1 MKLYKLLS
9 LVTCLVLVQQLGYT
23 QEKPIVKSYGE
34 VVPKSIAFIGNSFFY
49 FNNGII
55 SNLGPMVTEGMK
67 GAPLRQSMMTISG
80 SGFDWHDVDSYF
92 RPNAIGKY
100 SFDAQN
106 NVVINPVSQPLF
118 DAAILMDCS
127 QCPIHP
133 QMKSVFTEYAKKHS
147 DTVKRNGSVPVFFMS
162 WAYKDK
168 PDMTIPLAD
177 AYTKAGNENGAL
189 VIPVG
194 LAFAKSIAI
203 RPDLEL
209 YAVDRRH
216 PSAAGTYLSAATTYA
231 AIFNRSPVGLKY
243 SAGLSPELALHLQQ
257 VANDT
262 VKSYLNAQ

>member
-1 MKLYKLLS
+1 MKISKLLC
-9 LVTCLVLVQQLGYT
+9 LALYLVLAQNISFAQQ
-23 QEKPIVKSYGE
+23 KPTVLSYPKDA
-34 VVPKSIAFIGNSFFY
+34 PKSVAFIGNSFFY

-55 SNLGPMVTEGMK
+55 SNLGPMVAEGMK
-67 GAPLRQSMMTISG
+67 GAPLRQSMITISG

-106 NVVINPVSQPLF
+106 NVVMNPTRLPLF

-147 DTVKRNGSVPVFFMS
+147 DTVKRHGSVPVFFMS

-177 AYTKAGNENGAL
+177 AYTAAGNENGVL

-194 LAFAKSIAI
+194 LAFAKSIASK
-203 RPDLEL
+203 PDLEL
-209 YAVDRRH
+209 YAPDKRH
-216 PSAAGTYLSAATTYA
+216 PSVAGTYLSAATTYA
-231 AIFNRSPVGLKY
+231 ALFNQSPVGLKY
-243 SAGLSPELALHLQQ
+243 NAGLSPEVALYLQQ
-257 VANDT
+257 VAYDT
-262 VKSYLNAQ
+262 VKEYQKR

>member
-1 MKLYKLLS
+1 MKRVFLS
-9 LVTCLVLVQQLGYT
+9 AAICLALTQNPVFAQQKPTVQ
-23 QEKPIVKSYGE
+23 SYPKDP
-34 VVPKSIAFIGNSFFY
+34 PKSVAFIGNSFFY

-55 SNLGPMVTEGMK
+55 SNLGPMVAEGMK
-67 GAPLRQSMMTISG
+67 GAPLRQSMITISG

-100 SFDAQN
+100 SFNAQN
-106 NVVINPVSQPLF
+106 DVVINPPQKPLF

-147 DTVKRNGSVPVFFMS
+147 DTVKARGSVPVFFMS

-177 AYTKAGNENGAL
+177 AYTTAGNENGVL

-194 LAFAKSIAI
+194 LAFAKSIALK
-203 RPDLEL
+203 PEVEL
-209 YAVDRRH
+209 YAPDKRH

-231 AIFNRSPVGLKY
+231 TLFNQSPIGLKY
-243 SAGLSPELALHLQQ
+243 SASLSPEVALHLQQ

-262 VKSYLNAQ
+262 VKEYQKR

>member
-1 MKLYKLLS
+1 MKINSLFSVALCLL
-9 LVTCLVLVQQLGYT
+9 LAHGIVHAQQKPTVQ
-23 QEKPIVKSYGE
+23 SYPKE
-34 VVPKSIAFIGNSFFY
+34 APKSVAFIGNSFFY

-55 SNLGPMVTEGMK
+55 SNLGPMVAEGMK
-67 GAPLRQSMMTISG
+67 GAPLRQSMITISG

-100 SFDAQN
+100 SFNAQN
-106 NVVINPVSQPLF
+106 DVVINPARQPLF

-147 DTVKRNGSVPVFFMS
+147 DTVKRHGSVPVFFMS

-177 AYTKAGNENGAL
+177 AYTAAGNENGAL

-194 LAFAKSIAI
+194 LAFAKSIASK
-203 RPDLEL
+203 PDLDL
-209 YAVDRRH
+209 YAPDKRH
-216 PSAAGTYLSAATTYA
+216 PSVAGTYLSAATTYA
-231 AIFNRSPVGLKY
+231 TLFNQSPVGLKY
-243 SAGLSPELALHLQQ
+243 NAGLSPEVALYLQQ
-257 VANDT
+257 VAYDT
-262 VKSYLNAQ
+262 VKEYQMR

>member
-1 MKLYKLLS
+1 MKISKLLG
-9 LVTCLVLVQQLGYT
+9 LALYLVLAQNISFAQQ
-23 QEKPIVKSYGE
+23 KPTVLSYPKDA
-34 VVPKSIAFIGNSFFY
+34 PKSVAFIGNSFFY

-55 SNLGPMVTEGMK
+55 SNLGPMVAEGMK
-67 GAPLRQSMMTISG
+67 GAPLRQSMITISG

-106 NVVINPVSQPLF
+106 NVVMNPTRLPLF

-147 DTVKRNGSVPVFFMS
+147 DTVKRHGSVPVFFMS

-177 AYTKAGNENGAL
+177 AYTAAGNENGVL

-194 LAFAKSIAI
+194 LAFAKSIASK
-203 RPDLEL
+203 PDLEL
-209 YAVDRRH
+209 YAPDKRH
-216 PSAAGTYLSAATTYA
+216 PSVAGTYLSAATTYA
-231 AIFNRSPVGLKY
+231 TLFNQSPVGLKY
-243 SAGLSPELALHLQQ
+243 NAGLSPEVALYLQQ
-257 VANDT
+257 VAYDT
-262 VKSYLNAQ
+262 VKEYQKR

>member
-1 MKLYKLLS
+1 MRINKFTTFIIASLLLHGIAS
-9 LVTCLVLVQQLGYT
+9 AQSKPTVQT
-23 QEKPIVKSYGE
+23 FPKES
-34 VVPKSIAFIGNSFFY
+34 PKSVAFIGNSFFY

-55 SNLGPMVTEGMK
+55 AHLGPMASERSL
-67 GAPLRQSMMTISG
+67 PLRQSMITISG

-106 NVVINPVSQPLF
+106 NVVINPPRKPLF

-133 QMKSVFTEYAKKHS
+133 QMKAVFAEYAKKHS
-147 DTVKRNGSVPVFFMS
+147 DTVKRHGSVPVFFMS

-168 PDMTIPLAD
+168 PEMTAELAE
-177 AYTKAGNENGAL
+177 AYTKAGNENGVL

-194 LAFAKSIAI
+194 LAFAKAIAL

-209 YAVDRRH
+209 YAPDKRH
-216 PSAAGTYLSAATTYA
+216 PSLAGTYLAAATTYA
-231 AIFNRSPVGLKY
+231 ALFNQSPVGIQY
-243 SAGLSPELALHLQQ
+243 SAGLDPNTALFLQQ
-257 VANDT
+257 VANNT
-262 VKSYLNAQ
+262 VKEYLSR

>member
-1 MKLYKLLS
+1 MKISKLLG
-9 LVTCLVLVQQLGYT
+9 LALYLVLTQSLSFAQQ
-23 QEKPIVKSYGE
+23 KPTIQSYPKDA
-34 VVPKSIAFIGNSFFY
+34 PKSVAFIGNSFFY

-55 SNLGPMVTEGMK
+55 SNLGPMVAEGMK
-67 GAPLRQSMMTISG
+67 GAPLRQSMITISG

-106 NVVINPVSQPLF
+106 NVVMNPTRQPLF

-147 DTVKRNGSVPVFFMS
+147 DTVKRQGSVPVFFMS

-168 PDMTIPLAD
+168 PEMTIPLAD
-177 AYTKAGNENGAL
+177 AYTAAGNENGVL

-194 LAFAKSIAI
+194 LAFAKSIASK
-203 RPDLEL
+203 PDLEL
-209 YAVDRRH
+209 YAPDKRH
-216 PSAAGTYLSAATTYA
+216 PSVAGTYLSAATTYA
-231 AIFNRSPVGLKY
+231 TLFNQSPMGLKY
-243 SAGLSPELALHLQQ
+243 SAGLSPEVALYLQQ

-262 VKSYLNAQ
+262 VKEYQKR

>member
-1 MKLYKLLS
+1 MKFTKLLGIA
-9 LVTCLVLVQQLGYT
+9 LCLTLAQSISFAQQKPTVQ
-23 QEKPIVKSYGE
+23 SYPKE
-34 VVPKSIAFIGNSFFY
+34 APKSVAFIGNSFFY

-55 SNLGPMVTEGMK
+55 SNLGPMVAEGMK
-67 GAPLRQSMMTISG
+67 GAPLRQSMITISG

-106 NVVINPVSQPLF
+106 NVVINPAQKPLF

-133 QMKSVFTEYAKKHS
+133 QMKSVFTEYAKKHA
-147 DTVKRNGSVPVFFMS
+147 DTVKRHGSVPVFFMS

-177 AYTKAGNENGAL
+177 AYTAAGNQNGVL
-189 VIPVG
+189 VIPAG
-194 LAFAKSIAI
+194 LAFAKSIALK
-203 RPDLEL
+203 PDLEL
-209 YAVDRRH
+209 YAPDKRH

-231 AIFNRSPVGLKY
+231 TLFNQSPVGLQYKA
-243 SAGLSPELALHLQQ
+243 SLSPEVALFLQQ
-257 VANDT
+257 VAYDT
-262 VKSYLNAQ
+262 VKEYQKH

>member
-1 MKLYKLLS
+1 MKITKLFS
-9 LVTCLVLVQQLGYT
+9 LALCLLLAQGIVHAQQKPTVQTYP
-23 QEKPIVKSYGE
+23 KDA
-34 VVPKSIAFIGNSFFY
+34 PKSVAFIGNSFFY

-55 SNLGPMVTEGMK
+55 SNLGPMVAEGMK
-67 GAPLRQSMMTISG
+67 GAPLRQSMITISG

-100 SFDAQN
+100 SFNAQN
-106 NVVINPVSQPLF
+106 DVVINPARQPLF
-118 DAAILMDCS
+118 DAAVLMDCS

-147 DTVKRNGSVPVFFMS
+147 DTVKRHGSVPVFFMS

-177 AYTKAGNENGAL
+177 AYTAAGNENGVL

-194 LAFAKSIAI
+194 LAFAKSIASK
-203 RPDLEL
+203 PDLDL
-209 YAVDRRH
+209 YAPDKRH

-231 AIFNRSPVGLKY
+231 TLFNQSPVGLKY
-243 SAGLSPELALHLQQ
+243 NAGLSPEVALYLQQ
-257 VANDT
+257 VAYDT
-262 VKSYLNAQ
+262 VKEYQKR

>member
-1 MKLYKLLS
+1 MKFTKLVS
-9 LVTCLVLVQQLGYT
+9 LALCLLFVQSISLAQ
-23 QEKPIVKSYGE
+23 QKPTVQSYPKDA
-34 VVPKSIAFIGNSFFY
+34 PKSVAFIGNSFFY

-55 SNLGPMVTEGMK
+55 SNLGPMVAEGMK
-67 GAPLRQSMMTISG
+67 GAPLRQSMITISG

-106 NVVINPVSQPLF
+106 NVVINPAQKPLF

-147 DTVKRNGSVPVFFMS
+147 DTVKRHGSVPVFFMS

-168 PDMTIPLAD
+168 PEMTIPLAD
-177 AYTKAGNENGAL
+177 AYTAAGNENGVL

-194 LAFAKSIAI
+194 LAFAKAIASK
-203 RPDLEL
+203 PDLEL
-209 YAVDRRH
+209 YAPDKRH
-216 PSAAGTYLSAATTYA
+216 PSVAGTYLSAATTYA
-231 AIFNRSPVGLKY
+231 TLFNQSPVGLKY
-243 SAGLSPELALHLQQ
+243 NAGLSPEVALYLQQ
-257 VANDT
+257 VAYDT
-262 VKSYLNAQ
+262 VKEYQKR

>member
-1 MKLYKLLS
+1 MKISKLLS
-9 LVTCLVLVQQLGYT
+9 FALYLLLAQNIAFAQQKRSVQ
-23 QEKPIVKSYGE
+23 SYPKDA
-34 VVPKSIAFIGNSFFY
+34 PKSVAFIGNSFFY

-55 SNLGPMVTEGMK
+55 SNLGPMVAEGMK
-67 GAPLRQSMMTISG
+67 GAPLRQSMITISG

-106 NVVINPVSQPLF
+106 NVVMNPTRQPLF

-177 AYTKAGNENGAL
+177 AYTAAGNENGVL

-194 LAFAKSIAI
+194 LAFAKSIASK
-203 RPDLEL
+203 PDLEL
-209 YAVDRRH
+209 YAPDKRH

-231 AIFNRSPVGLKY
+231 TLFKQSPVGLKY
-243 SAGLSPELALHLQQ
+243 NAGLSPEVALYLQQ
-257 VANDT
+257 VAYDT
-262 VKSYLNAQ
+262 VKEYQKR

>member
-1 MKLYKLLS
+1 MKFTKLVS
-9 LVTCLVLVQQLGYT
+9 LALCLLFVQSISLAQ
-23 QEKPIVKSYGE
+23 QKPTVQSYPKDA
-34 VVPKSIAFIGNSFFY
+34 PKSVAFIGNSFFY

-55 SNLGPMVTEGMK
+55 SNLGPMVAEGMK
-67 GAPLRQSMMTISG
+67 GAPLRQSMITISG

-106 NVVINPVSQPLF
+106 NVVINPAQKPLF

-147 DTVKRNGSVPVFFMS
+147 DTVKRHGSVPVFFMS

-168 PDMTIPLAD
+168 PEMTIPLAD
-177 AYTKAGNENGAL
+177 AYTAAGNENGVL

-194 LAFAKSIAI
+194 LAFAKSIASK
-203 RPDLEL
+203 PDLEL
-209 YAVDRRH
+209 YAPDKRH
-216 PSAAGTYLSAATTYA
+216 PSVAGTYLSAATTYA
-231 AIFNRSPVGLKY
+231 TLFNQSPVGLKY
-243 SAGLSPELALHLQQ
+243 NAGLSPEVALYLQQ
-257 VANDT
+257 VAYDT
-262 VKSYLNAQ
+262 VKEYQKR

>member
-1 MKLYKLLS
+1 MMKISKFLFIAAGF
-9 LVTCLVLVQQLGYT
+9 VFAHHCVLAQQ
-23 QEKPIVKSYGE
+23 KPTVHSYPKDP
-34 VVPKSIAFIGNSFFY
+34 PKSVAFIGNSFFY

-55 SNLGPMVTEGMK
+55 SNLGPMVAEGMK
-67 GAPLRQSMMTISG
+67 GAPLRQSMITISG

-106 NVVINPVSQPLF
+106 NVVMNPPQKPLF

-147 DTVKRNGSVPVFFMS
+147 DTVKRQGSVPVFFMS

-168 PDMTIPLAD
+168 PEMTIPLAD
-177 AYTKAGNENGAL
+177 AYTAAGNENGVL

-194 LAFAKSIAI
+194 LAFAKSIALK
-203 RPDLEL
+203 PELEL
-209 YAVDRRH
+209 YAPDKRH
-216 PSAAGTYLSAATTYA
+216 PSVAGTYLSAATTYVTL
-231 AIFNRSPVGLKY
+231 FNQSPVGLKY
-243 SAGLSPELALHLQQ
+243 SAGLSPEVALHLQQ

-262 VKSYLNAQ
+262 VKEYQKR

>member
-1 MKLYKLLS
+1 MKISKLLGT
-9 LVTCLVLVQQLGYT
+9 LFCLLFVHNIALAQI
-23 QEKPIVKSYGE
+23 KPTVKSYPKE
-34 VVPKSIAFIGNSFFY
+34 TPKSAAFIGNSFFY

-55 SNLGPMVTEGMK
+55 SNLAPMVAEGMK
-67 GAPLRQSMMTISG
+67 GSPWRQSMITISG

-106 NVVINPVSQPLF
+106 NVVINPAQKPLF
-118 DAAILMDCS
+118 DVSILMDCS

-147 DTVKRNGSVPVFFMS
+147 DTVRRHGSVPVFFMS

-168 PDMTIPLAD
+168 PDMTLPLAD
-177 AYTKAGNENGAL
+177 AYTSAGNDNGVL

-194 LAFAKSIAI
+194 LAFAKSIALK
-203 RPDLEL
+203 PDLEL
-209 YAVDRRH
+209 YAPDKRH

-231 AIFNRSPVGLKY
+231 TLFNRSPVGLKY
-243 SAGLSPELALHLQQ
+243 SAGLNPEVALFLQQ
-257 VANDT
+257 VAYDT
-262 VKSYLNAQ
+262 VKEYQKP

>member
-1 MKLYKLLS
+1 MKISKLLS
-9 LVTCLVLVQQLGYT
+9 LALYLLLSQNISYAQQ
-23 QEKPIVKSYGE
+23 KPTIQSYPKDA
-34 VVPKSIAFIGNSFFY
+34 PKSVAFIGNSFFY

-55 SNLGPMVTEGMK
+55 SNLGPMVAEGMK
-67 GAPLRQSMMTISG
+67 GAPLRQSMITISG

-106 NVVINPVSQPLF
+106 NVVMNPTSQPLF

-147 DTVKRNGSVPVFFMS
+147 DAVKRHGSVPVFFMS

-177 AYTKAGNENGAL
+177 AYTAAGNENGVL

-194 LAFAKSIAI
+194 LAFAKSIASK
-203 RPDLEL
+203 PDLEL
-209 YAVDRRH
+209 YAPDKRH
-216 PSAAGTYLSAATTYA
+216 PSPAGTYLSAATTYA
-231 AIFNRSPVGLKY
+231 TLFKQSPVGLKY
-243 SAGLSPELALHLQQ
+243 NAGLSPEIALNLQQ
-257 VANDT
+257 VAYDT
-262 VKSYLNAQ
+262 VKEYQKR